1 MVTETAIVVPRLT
14 AFLFA
19 GAAYNR
25 GSHQREHGVTE
36 LDYETK
42 LEELDRLL
50 NDPDV
55 PMQPGRIWS
64 LLAEIEEY
72 ASPAPTRGTRA
83 SGPLPRRSGTHG
95 SLQAP

>member
-1 MVTETAIVVPRLT
+1 M
-14 AFLFA
+14 
-19 GAAYNR
+19 
-25 GSHQREHGVTE
+25 TE

-50 NDPDV
+50 NDPEV

-72 ASPAPTRGTRA
+72 ASGNEERRA
-83 SGPLPRRSGTHG
+83 
-95 SLQAP
+95 A